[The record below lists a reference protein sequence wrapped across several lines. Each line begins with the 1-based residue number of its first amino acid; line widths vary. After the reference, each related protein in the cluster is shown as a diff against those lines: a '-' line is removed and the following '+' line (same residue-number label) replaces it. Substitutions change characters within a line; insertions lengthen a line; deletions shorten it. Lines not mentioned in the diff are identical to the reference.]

1 MQLQKTVTFGHST
14 ITSLTKDTKRGIPMI
29 RKFSSVLVALILV
42 LTMLVP
48 AMAACEEAA
57 FDEKN
62 YEKACDI
69 VEKANEKV
77 ADLVEHAQETA
88 KDDVEK
94 LIEKTTDVIDKAK
107 EKVAA
112 LGFEVECTFTE
123 YEVDGQTIKIDP
135 LYVINPRPGS
145 GNTNT

>member
-1 MQLQKTVTFGHST
+1 MT
-14 ITSLTKDTKRGIPMI
+14 
-29 RKFSSVLVALILV
+29 RKFASILAALILV
-42 LTMLVP
+42 LTLFVP

-57 FDEKN
+57 YDEKN

-77 ADLVEHAQETA
+77 ADLVEHAQKTD
-88 KDDVEK
+88 KDDVDK
-94 LIEKTTDVIDKAK
+94 LIEKTTDVIDKAI

-112 LGFEVECTFTE
+112 LGFEVECTYIE
-123 YEVDGQTIKIDP
+123 YEVDGQTVCIDP

>member
-1 MQLQKTVTFGHST
+1 MT
-14 ITSLTKDTKRGIPMI
+14 
-29 RKFSSVLVALILV
+29 RKFASILAALILV

-48 AMAACEEAA
+48 AMAACEEAVYN
-57 FDEKN
+57 EKN

-77 ADLVEHAQETA
+77 ADLVEHAQKTA
-88 KDDVEK
+88 KDDVDK
-94 LIEKTTDVIDKAK
+94 LIEKTTDVIDKAI

-112 LGFEVECTFTE
+112 LGFEVKCEITT
-123 YEVDGQTIKIDP
+123 YIVDGKPVDIDP